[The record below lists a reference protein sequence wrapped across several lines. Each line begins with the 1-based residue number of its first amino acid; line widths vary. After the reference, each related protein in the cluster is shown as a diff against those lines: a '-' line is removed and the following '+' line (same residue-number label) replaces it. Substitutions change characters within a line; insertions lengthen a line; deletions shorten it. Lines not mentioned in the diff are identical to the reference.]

1 MGETTILCETQKLKA
16 STTMVENMD
25 PKDSFRHRL
34 SVAPFETM
42 NVRIGTENKK
52 RKPNKKAERVGAVVG
67 LICFLFTLGFLGY
80 SAKYLAMA
88 IFSFIVG
95 LTIYFSRR
103 NMGSFIFAFALG
115 IILTIIY
122 IVE

>member
-1 MGETTILCETQKLKA
+1 MRTET
-16 STTMVENMD
+16 
-25 PKDSFRHRL
+25 KDR
-34 SVAPFETM
+34 
-42 NVRIGTENKK
+42 K
-52 RKPNKKAERVGAVVG
+52 REPNKKVERAGAVLG

-88 IFSFIVG
+88 IFSFIAG
-95 LTIYFSRR
+95 LTVYFSRR
-103 NMGSFIFAFALG
+103 NMGSFIFAFVLG